1 MAADA
6 REPSR
11 RPPLGRAV
19 GLACLT
25 RKNVLAGLFFMAV
38 AAAALWISRDY
49 PIGTAVRM
57 GTGYIPRLLCWL
69 LLGLGAVVFAQGLLQ
84 GVSESA
90 EPGQRRRPLFFIPA
104 ALLVFGL
111 TIERLGLA
119 LATLLLVAV
128 ASLAGREFRP
138 LETLV
143 TAAVL
148 IALVAGIFVWGL
160 GMALPILPGG

>member
-1 MAADA
+1 MPMPADEHA
-6 REPSR
+6 ER
-11 RPPLGRAV
+11 RVFTR
-19 GLACLT
+19 LA

-38 AAAALWISRDY
+38 AGAALWISRDY

-57 GTGYIPRLLCWL
+57 GTGYIPRMLCWL
-69 LLGLGAVVFAQGLLQ
+69 LLLLGAFVLAQGLFA
-84 GVSESA
+84 GAGESAA
-90 EPGQRRRPLFFIPA
+90 EPGQRRRPLVFIPLS
-104 ALLVFGL
+104 LLVFGVA
-111 TIERLGLA
+111 IERLGLV

-143 TAAVL
+143 TAAIL
-148 IALVAGIFVWGL
+148 IALVLGIFVRGL

>member
-1 MAADA
+1 MAAPQDHTGGA
-6 REPSR
+6 SR
-11 RPPLGRAV
+11 GT
-19 GLACLT
+19 GLARLA

-69 LLGLGAVVFAQGLLQ
+69 LLALGAVVLAQGLL
-84 GVSESA
+84 GAGEGAA
-90 EPGQRRRPLFFIPA
+90 EPGRRWRPLVFIPLS
-104 ALLVFGL
+104 LLAFGL

-128 ASLAGREFRP
+128 ASLAGRELRP

-143 TAAVL
+143 TAALL
-148 IALVAGIFVWGL
+148 IALVLGIFVWGL

>member
-1 MAADA
+1 MAA
-6 REPSR
+6 PQHHTGG
-11 RPPLGRAV
+11 PLRGP
-19 GLACLT
+19 GLALLA

-69 LLGLGAVVFAQGLLQ
+69 LLALGAVVLAQGLL
-84 GVSESA
+84 GAGEGAA
-90 EPGQRRRPLFFIPA
+90 EPGRRWRPLVFIPLSLA
-104 ALLVFGL
+104 VFGL

-128 ASLAGREFRP
+128 ASLAGRAVRP

-143 TAAVL
+143 TAAIL
-148 IALVAGIFVWGL
+148 TALVVGIFVWGL